1 MNIPDSTPFFDWEYN
16 KDGPYPDQSLDIN
29 NMDIIFL
36 DQTGV
41 DINNFLI
48 TPKTPARMGKKS
60 TERQTFIISSTP
72 YRATEELKAE
82 KKKLEESLK
91 EERKNVRLENKKKR
105 DEKAIIVAKRKQE
118 KEQQRQEKKR
128 KIDKKK
134 LSCALKDTKNQSAN
148 IFKNIT
154 NSPKTTSDQIIPKL
168 VIKSVGA
175 TTTVSTKDN
184 IETHNVPDKDNI
196 KPLLTQKCENPVH
209 YKRFEV
215 LKESHIRKLLFS
227 GNGPDDEISGCDKE
241 NPFSGLCFECGGQIT
256 AQKKGVKCT
265 ECANLY
271 HQSCIPKTVYNETL
285 TKCSRC
291 NNQP

>member
-128 KIDKKK
+128 KIDKK
-134 LSCALKDTKNQSAN
+134 S
-148 IFKNIT
+148 
-154 NSPKTTSDQIIPKL
+154 
-168 VIKSVGA
+168 SV
-175 TTTVSTKDN
+175 V
-184 IETHNVPDKDNI
+184 
-196 KPLLTQKCENPVH
+196 
-209 YKRFEV
+209 R
-215 LKESHIRKLLFS
+215 
-227 GNGPDDEISGCDKE
+227 
-241 NPFSGLCFECGGQIT
+241 
-256 AQKKGVKCT
+256 
-265 ECANLY
+265 
-271 HQSCIPKTVYNETL
+271 
-285 TKCSRC
+285 
-291 NNQP
+291 